1 MTIWLAMMTADGH
14 ERSFPI
20 TKRRTVIG
28 RDTRCDLRIAV
39 PTVAEQ
45 HCEIL
50 LNGEITEVHDLDSY
64 TGTFRNGTRVDR
76 AILDVNDRLT
86 IGPATFVL
94 RRLEAAIVSGG
105 GGIPADR
112 QPVDRTG
119 SIAKE

>member
-1 MTIWLAMMTADGH
+1 MTIWLAMTTADGD

-50 LNGEITEVHDLDSY
+50 LDGEIAEVHDLDSY
-64 TGTFRNGTRVDR
+64 TGTFKNGDRVER

-94 RRLEAAIVSGG
+94 RRLESIIVSRDGQLPGG
-105 GGIPADR
+105 TQSVNTAE
-112 QPVDRTG
+112 
-119 SIAKE
+119 SSAN

>member
-1 MTIWLAMMTADGH
+1 MTIWLAMMTADGG

-39 PTVAEQ
+39 PAVAEQ

-50 LNGEITEVHDLDSY
+50 LDGEIAEVHDLDSY
-64 TGTFRNGTRVDR
+64 TGTFRNGDRVDR

-94 RRLEAAIVSGG
+94 RRLEAVIVSRDGQLPSPTQSVD
-105 GGIPADR
+105 PA
-112 QPVDRTG
+112 G
-119 SIAKE
+119 SSAK

>member
-1 MTIWLAMMTADGH
+1 MTIWLAMKTADGD

-20 TKRRTVIG
+20 TKRRTIIG

-39 PTVAEQ
+39 PTVAEK

-50 LNGEITEVHDLDSY
+50 LNGDVAEVHDLDSS
-64 TGTFRNGTRVDR
+64 TGTFRNGDRVDR

-94 RRLEAAIVSGG
+94 RRLEAAVVSGDERSRSG
-105 GGIPADR
+105 VKSGDTAD
-112 QPVDRTG
+112 
-119 SIAKE
+119 SSAK

>member
-1 MTIWLAMMTADGH
+1 MTIWLAMKTADGD

-20 TKRRTVIG
+20 TKRRTIIG

-39 PTVAEQ
+39 PTVAEK

-50 LNGEITEVHDLDSY
+50 LNGDVAEVHDLDSY
-64 TGTFRNGTRVDR
+64 TGTFRNGDRVDR

-94 RRLEAAIVSGG
+94 RRLEVAVVSGDERSRSG
-105 GGIPADR
+105 VESGDAA
-112 QPVDRTG
+112 G
-119 SIAKE
+119 SSKT

>member
-1 MTIWLAMMTADGH
+1 MTIWLAMTMADGD

-28 RDTRCDLRIAV
+28 RDSRCDVRIAV

-50 LNGEITEVHDLDSY
+50 LDGEIAEVHDLDSY
-64 TGTFRNGTRVDR
+64 TGTFRNGNRVDR
-76 AILDVNDRLT
+76 AILDVNDQLT

-94 RRLEAAIVSGG
+94 CRLESMVVSRDGQSTSGRRSADAAESS
-105 GGIPADR
+105 A
-112 QPVDRTG
+112 T
-119 SIAKE
+119 

>member
-1 MTIWLAMMTADGH
+1 MTIWLAMTTADGD

-50 LNGEITEVHDLDSY
+50 LDGEIAEVHDLDSS
-64 TGTFRNGTRVDR
+64 TGTFRNGSRVDR

-94 RRLEAAIVSGG
+94 RRLEAVTVSRDGRLAG
-105 GGIPADR
+105 SA
-112 QPVDRTG
+112 QSVDRAG
-119 SIAKE
+119 SSAK

>member
-1 MTIWLAMMTADGH
+1 MTIWLAMMTADGG

-20 TKRRTVIG
+20 TMRRTVIG

-50 LNGEITEVHDLDSY
+50 LDGEITEVHDLNSY
-64 TGTFRNGTRVDR
+64 TGTFRNGDRVDR

-86 IGPATFVL
+86 IGPTTFVL
-94 RRLEAAIVSGG
+94 RRLEAVIVSRDGQL
-105 GGIPADR
+105 PDAA
-112 QPVDRTG
+112 QSVDRAG
-119 SIAKE
+119 SGAK

>member
-1 MTIWLAMMTADGH
+1 MTIWLAMTTADGD

-20 TKRRTVIG
+20 TKQRTVIG

-50 LNGEITEVHDLDSY
+50 LDGEIAEVHDLDSG
-64 TGTFRNGTRVDR
+64 TGTFRNGERVDR

-94 RRLEAAIVSGG
+94 RRLEAIVVSR
-105 GGIPADR
+105 DE
-112 QPVDRTG
+112 PVQRGTQ
-119 SIAKE
+119 SVNTAESSTK